1 MSASP
6 DTILSGA
13 YSDESVGVSFQDRS
27 RPPTKLDA
35 VDSVTTVTGLVGSGR
50 ESQSSV
56 SSHMDYSPRPINGGI
71 HHHDE
76 EQTSET
82 SGAGFAGR
90 GPTLPVNIPTRHPR
104 HGCHQLDGKERSNK
118 PISLSPAK
126 SPSTKK
132 CRSPSALRGS
142 PMDRLA
148 KKLGIKVR

>member
-1 MSASP
+1 MLP
-6 DTILSGA
+6 D
-13 YSDESVGVSFQDRS
+13 
-27 RPPTKLDA
+27 TKLDA
-35 VDSVTTVTGLVGSGR
+35 VDSTTTALGSVGSGR

-56 SSHMDYSPRPINGGI
+56 SHMDYSARPGPIAVRM
-71 HHHDE
+71 HHDGD

-82 SGAGFAGR
+82 SGAGLARRGVSLPVAIPAGR
-90 GPTLPVNIPTRHPR
+90 GRN
-104 HGCHQLDGKERSNK
+104 ERSSK

-132 CRSPSALRGS
+132 CRSPTAPRGS